1 MTVKQKIINKSDN
14 LFRTYGLR
22 GVTMDN
28 ISSELGMSK
37 KTIYKYFQDKES
49 IATESI
55 NFYFSGLISEI
66 SRLNKTC
73 KNSIEF
79 SIKLSRFFRSTI
91 NDINPLYVKDV
102 KKYYPSLDKII
113 NEYKSKIFFKGVS
126 DNIIRGKKEGYIRK
140 EVDEV
145 ILSKLRIEEME
156 IAFDQDVFPYQEYDF
171 RKVQVQFFDLFMRGI
186 LTEKGLEVYIKLFN
200 Q

>member
-171 RKVQVQFFDLFMRGI
+171 RKVQVQFFDHFMRGI

>member
-49 IATESI
+49 IATASI
-55 NFYFSGLISEI
+55 NFYFSGLLSEI
-66 SRLNKTC
+66 NRLNKTC
-73 KNSIEF
+73 KNSIEY

-126 DNIIRGKKEGYIRK
+126 DNIVRGKKEGYIRK
-140 EVDEV
+140 EIDEV

-171 RKVQVQFFDLFMRGI
+171 RKVQVQFFDHFMRGI
-186 LTEKGLEVYIKLFN
+186 LTQKGLEVYTKLFN

>member
-28 ISSELGMSK
+28 ICSELGMSK
-37 KTIYKYFQDKES
+37 KTIYKYFHDKES

-55 NFYFSGLISEI
+55 NFYFSGLLSEI
-66 SRLNKTC
+66 NRLNKTC

-126 DNIIRGKKEGYIRK
+126 DNIVRGKKEGYIRK
-140 EVDEV
+140 EIDEV

-171 RKVQVQFFDLFMRGI
+171 RKVQVQFFDHFMRGI
-186 LTEKGLEVYIKLFN
+186 LTEKGLEVYTKLFN

>member
-28 ISSELGMSK
+28 ISNELGMSK
-37 KTIYKYFQDKES
+37 KTIYKYFQDKER

-55 NFYFSGLISEI
+55 NFYFSGIITEI
-66 SRLNKTC
+66 SRLKNTC

-79 SIKLSRFFRSTI
+79 SIKLSKFFRSTI

-102 KKYYPSLDKII
+102 KKYYPTL
-113 NEYKSKIFFKGVS
+113 
-126 DNIIRGKKEGYIRK
+126 DNIIKEYKNKIFLKGIAENIQRGKKEGFIRE
-140 EVDEV
+140 EVNEI

-156 IAFDQDVFPYQEYDF
+156 IAFDQDLFPYQNYDF
-171 RKVQVQFFDLFMRGI
+171 RK
-186 LTEKGLEVYIKLFN
+186 GLEEYIKLKS
-200 Q
+200 

>member
-171 RKVQVQFFDLFMRGI
+171 RKVQVQFFDHFMRGI
-186 LTEKGLEVYIKLFN
+186 LTQKGLEVYTKLFN

>member
-28 ISSELGMSK
+28 ICSELGMSK
-37 KTIYKYFQDKES
+37 KTIYKYFHDKES

-55 NFYFSGLISEI
+55 NFYFSGLLSEI
-66 SRLNKTC
+66 NRLNKTC
-73 KNSIEF
+73 KNSIEY

-126 DNIIRGKKEGYIRK
+126 DNIVRGKKEGYIRK

-171 RKVQVQFFDLFMRGI
+171 RKVQVQFFDHFMRGI
-186 LTEKGLEVYIKLFN
+186 LTEKGLEVYNKLFN
-200 Q
+200 E

>member
-55 NFYFSGLISEI
+55 NFYFSGLLSEI
-66 SRLNKTC
+66 NRLNKTC

-126 DNIIRGKKEGYIRK
+126 DNIVRGKKEGYIRK
-140 EVDEV
+140 EIDEV

-171 RKVQVQFFDLFMRGI
+171 RKVQVQFFDHFMRGI
-186 LTEKGLEVYIKLFN
+186 LTEKGLEVYTKLFN

>member
-55 NFYFSGLISEI
+55 NFYFSGLLSEI
-66 SRLNKTC
+66 NRLNKTC

-102 KKYYPSLDKII
+102 KKYYPSLEKII

-171 RKVQVQFFDLFMRGI
+171 RKVQVQFFDHFMRGI
-186 LTEKGLEVYIKLFN
+186 LTQKGLEVYTKLFN

>member
-1 MTVKQKIINKSDN
+1 
-14 LFRTYGLR
+14 
-22 GVTMDN
+22 MDN

-55 NFYFSGLISEI
+55 NFYFSGLLSEI
-66 SRLNKTC
+66 NRLNKTC

-126 DNIIRGKKEGYIRK
+126 DNFIRGKKEGYIRK

-171 RKVQVQFFDLFMRGI
+171 RKVQVQFFDHFMRGI
-186 LTEKGLEVYIKLFN
+186 LTQKGLEVYTKLFN

>member
-55 NFYFSGLISEI
+55 NFYFSGLLAEI
-66 SRLNKTC
+66 DRLNRTC
-73 KNSIEF
+73 KNSIEY

-102 KKYYPSLDKII
+102 KKYYPTLDNII
-113 NEYKSKIFFKGVS
+113 NKYKSKIFFKGVS
-126 DNIIRGKKEGYIRK
+126 DNIIRGKKEGYIRD

-171 RKVQVQFFDLFMRGI
+171 RKVQVQFFDHFMRGI
-186 LTEKGLEVYIKLFN
+186 LTQNGLEVYNKLFYE
-200 Q
+200 

>member
-55 NFYFSGLISEI
+55 NFYFSGLLSEI
-66 SRLNKTC
+66 NRLNKTC

-171 RKVQVQFFDLFMRGI
+171 RKVQVQFFDHFMRGI
-186 LTEKGLEVYIKLFN
+186 LTQKGLEVYTKLFN

>member
-37 KTIYKYFQDKES
+37 KTIYKYFHDKES

-55 NFYFSGLISEI
+55 NFYFSGLLSEI
-66 SRLNKTC
+66 NRLNKTC
-73 KNSIEF
+73 KNSIEY

-102 KKYYPSLDKII
+102 KKYYPTLDNII
-113 NEYKSKIFFKGVS
+113 NEYKNKIFIKGLS
-126 DNIIRGKKEGYIRK
+126 DNILRGKKEGYIRD
-140 EVDEV
+140 EVDEI

-156 IAFDQDVFPYQEYDF
+156 IAFDQDLFPFQEYDF
-171 RKVQVQFFDLFMRGI
+171 RKVQLQFFDHFMRGI
-186 LTEKGLEVYIKLFN
+186 LTQKGLEVYNKLFN
-200 Q
+200 E

>member
-28 ISSELGMSK
+28 ISNELGMSK

-55 NFYFSGLISEI
+55 NFYFSGIITEI
-66 SRLNKTC
+66 SRLKNTC

-79 SIKLSRFFRSTI
+79 SIKLSKFFRSTI

-102 KKYYPSLDKII
+102 KKYYPTL
-113 NEYKSKIFFKGVS
+113 
-126 DNIIRGKKEGYIRK
+126 DNIIKEYKNKIFLKGIAENIQRGKKEGFIRE
-140 EVDEV
+140 EVNEI

-156 IAFDQDVFPYQEYDF
+156 IAFDQDLFPYQNYDF
-171 RKVQVQFFDLFMRGI
+171 RKVQLEFFDHFMRGI
-186 LTEKGLEVYIKLFN
+186 LTEKGLEEYKKLKS
-200 Q
+200 